1 MEHAFPSGAVAL
13 DFVGTLRARRNAV
26 PWDMLG
32 SPESLDSWFRESGT
46 TDGGTNCKA
55 SDVEEA
61 VALREAIYLLVTAR
75 LANESYDE
83 EALALVNRAASAPP
97 AIPQLTPAGRRIEA
111 TPQQA
116 LSSVAR
122 DAIDIL
128 SGVDMPLLKECAN
141 PECTQIYIDRS
152 RGARRVVRHGS
163 VRQQDQG
170 GGLPRPQACGQ
181 VGISTAVSKQRV
193 ARSKAVD
200 LDDGCGKGLRGLLR
214 EIVADALQG
223 PVGVWAREAVAI
235 TGTVSGRVNGSSSP
249 SRVIVGREMTGL

>member
-1 MEHAFPSGAVAL
+1 MEHAFPSGTAAL

-26 PWDMLG
+26 PWEMLG

-55 SDVEEA
+55 SDLEEA

-83 EALALVNRAASAPP
+83 GALSLVNRAASMPS

-128 SGVDMPLLKECAN
+128 GGVDMPLLKECAN

-152 RGARRVVRHGS
+152 RGGRREWCAMDPCGNKIKAAAYRARKRAGTS
-163 VRQQDQG
+163 ASAAT
-170 GGLPRPQACGQ
+170 RP
-181 VGISTAVSKQRV
+181 
-193 ARSKAVD
+193 
-200 LDDGCGKGLRGLLR
+200 
-214 EIVADALQG
+214 
-223 PVGVWAREAVAI
+223 
-235 TGTVSGRVNGSSSP
+235 
-249 SRVIVGREMTGL
+249 

>member
-1 MEHAFPSGAVAL
+1 MEHVFPSGAVAL

-26 PWDMLG
+26 PWEMLR
-32 SPESLDSWFRESGT
+32 SPESLESWFRESGT
-46 TDGGTNCKA
+46 TDGGTNCEA

-61 VALREAIYLLVTAR
+61 VALREAIHLLVTAR
-75 LANESYDE
+75 LASERYDE
-83 EALALVNRAASAPP
+83 GALALVNRAASAPP

-152 RGARRVVRHGS
+152 RGARREWCAMDPCGNKIKAAAYRARKRAGKPTS
-163 VRQQDQG
+163 VR
-170 GGLPRPQACGQ
+170 P
-181 VGISTAVSKQRV
+181 
-193 ARSKAVD
+193 
-200 LDDGCGKGLRGLLR
+200 
-214 EIVADALQG
+214 
-223 PVGVWAREAVAI
+223 
-235 TGTVSGRVNGSSSP
+235 
-249 SRVIVGREMTGL
+249 